1 MSFIHLR
8 CHTSFSLLEGAI
20 APSDLAKLAQN
31 EGMPALGICD
41 TDNLFGVLESC
52 EKLLSKGIQ
61 PVVGSSLK
69 VQFDEDL
76 VGEVGFI
83 VRSEQGYLNLLSIM
97 SDAYLDGDVIDGP
110 IVPLAQLEGKSEGLF
125 FLSGNHAGIGHK
137 LLERRQLES
146 LEHHLLSLAGFAPS
160 SLFVEIQRIGR
171 AGEGEVEQALLDF
184 AYKHSFPLVATNDIF
199 YDQPEA
205 HDAHDAL
212 RCIARGEYV
221 EDGRRDRL
229 APCHYFRGQ
238 DEMAELFSDLPEALE
253 NSVLIASSCGFFP
266 KEHPPILPRFV
277 KGGVEA
283 ENDEL
288 AQQAWDGLN
297 ERLAHKVDD
306 YDSSGYD
313 ERMKHELAIIQE
325 KGFSGYFLIVADF
338 IKWAKAKDI
347 PVGPGRGSGA
357 GSLVAW
363 ALTITDLDP
372 LAFGLLFERFLNPER
387 RSMPDF
393 DIDFCQDRRDEVISY
408 VQERYGRDEVAQ
420 IITFGK
426 LQARAVL
433 RDVGRVIGM
442 PYGQVD
448 RICKLVPNNPANPV
462 TLQEALD
469 SEDLLRVE
477 RDRDDQSR
485 RLFDISLQLEGLYRH
500 ASTHAAG
507 VVIGDRPLK
516 QLIPLYRDPKSD
528 MPVTQFNMNWA
539 ERAGLVKFDFLGL
552 KTLTVIKKAVSLIRF
567 AGHEIDVD
575 NLPMNDPKTFAMLG
589 EGHSTGVFQLES
601 AGMRDVL
608 RKMKPDCLE
617 DLIALVALYRPGPM
631 DNIPRYIDCKAGR
644 AEPDYLHPV
653 LEPILQETYGVIIYQ
668 EQVMQIAQTMSG
680 YSLGE
685 ADLLRRAMGKKKK
698 DVMEQEQ
705 AKFIQGAQENNIDTK
720 QARYIFT
727 MVEKF
732 AGYGFNKSHAAA
744 YAYVAYQ
751 TAYLK
756 ANHPLEFLAALM
768 TLDMGNTEKLS
779 SFRDDVLGL
788 GFSLLPP
795 DINKSF
801 HDFAPEEGAIRY
813 ALGAVRNVGSN
824 VVHWIVG
831 ERDAHGPFAD
841 MADFIKRLD
850 TEHVNKRAFEFLVKS
865 GAFDSLHP
873 SRAAL
878 LGSIDGI
885 FAEGMR
891 RKSDMNMCQGSMF
904 GDEEID
910 PMMVVRTPAREFTSF
925 ELLDVEQHALGF
937 FLSGHPLDAYADQ
950 LSEEGATTF
959 SLLEERAKEKP
970 SRGLVAG
977 MVVSMRELSGSRGKF
992 GIVKLSDRVGGF
1004 EVAVFSEVW
1013 EKSRSLVRPG
1023 EVLFMMVQVEDDEG
1037 RLRVRAESLRNAEQ
1051 QARKSSQ
1058 RIEINIDK
1066 STCIKDLRQLLEPG
1080 RCEIF
1085 LRLHCMKNLCDATYQ
1100 LPGSFAMNMRTR
1112 QAIAALH
1119 GVRSVEER

>member
-1 MSFIHLR
+1 
-8 CHTSFSLLEGAI
+8 
-20 APSDLAKLAQN
+20 
-31 EGMPALGICD
+31 MPALGVCD

-52 EKLLSKGIQ
+52 EKLLAQGVQ
-61 PVVGSSLK
+61 PLVGCSLK
-69 VQFDEDL
+69 IKFDDD
-76 VGEVGFI
+76 VTGEVGFI
-83 VRSEQGYLNLLSIM
+83 VRSERGYLNLLSIM
-97 SDAYLDGDVIDGP
+97 SDAYLDGDAIHGLV
-110 IVPLAQLEGKSEGLF
+110 VPVDHLRGQTDGLF
-125 FLSGNHAGIGHK
+125 LLSGNHEGVGHQLRAK
-137 LLERRQLES
+137 RQLEQ
-146 LEHHLLSLAGFAPS
+146 LDHYLLTLSELAPS
-160 SLFVEIQRIGR
+160 SLFVELQRVDR
-171 AGEGEVEQALLDF
+171 VGEGEVEKALLDV
-184 AYKHSFPLVATNDIF
+184 AYKYALPLVATNDVF
-199 YDQPEA
+199 YDEPLA

-221 EDGRRDRL
+221 EDGSRDRL
-229 APCHYFRGQ
+229 APRHYFRSA
-238 DEMAELFSDLPEALE
+238 DEMADLFSDLPEAIE
-253 NSVLIASSCGFFP
+253 NSVLIAASCGFFP
-266 KEHPPILPRFV
+266 KEHSPILPRFV
-277 KGGVEA
+277 KGGVDA

-288 AQQAWDGLN
+288 ARQAWDGLAQ
-297 ERLAHKVDD
+297 RLAQKNDVVDRD
-306 YDSSGYD
+306 AYDA
-313 ERMKHELAIIQE
+313 RMRHELAIIQD
-325 KGFSGYFLIVADF
+325 KGFSGYFLIVSDF

-372 LAFGLLFERFLNPER
+372 LQFGLLFERFLNPER

-408 VQERYGRDEVAQ
+408 VQERYGRNQVAQ

-469 SEDLLRVE
+469 SEDLLRIE
-477 RDRDDQSR
+477 RDRDDQSK

-552 KTLTVIKKAVSLIRF
+552 KTLTVIQKAVSLIRY
-567 AGHEIDVD
+567 AGHDIDVD
-575 NLPMNDPKTFAMLG
+575 NLPMGDPKTFAMLG

-631 DNIPRYIDCKAGR
+631 DNIPRYIDCKMGR

-653 LEPILQETYGVIIYQ
+653 LEPILKETYGVIIYQ

-705 AKFIQGAQENNIDTK
+705 VKFIKGAKANDIDTN

-779 SFRDDVLGL
+779 SFRDDVLSL

-801 HDFAPEEGAIRY
+801 HDFAPENGAIRY
-813 ALGAVRNVGSN
+813 ALGAVRNVGSS
-824 VVHWIVG
+824 VVHWLVG
-831 ERDAHGPFAD
+831 EREKNGPFAN
-841 MADFIKRLD
+841 MGDFIKRLD
-850 TEHVNKRAFEFLVKS
+850 PEQMNKRAFEFLVKS
-865 GAFDSLHP
+865 GAFDSLHS

-878 LGSIDGI
+878 LGSVDGI
-885 FAEGMR
+885 FAEASR
-891 RKSDMNMCQGSMF
+891 RKSDSHLCQGSMF

-910 PMMVVRTPAREFTSF
+910 PMMVIRSPARELTSF
-925 ELLDVEQHALGF
+925 ELLDVEQHAIGF
-937 FLSGHPLDAYADQ
+937 FLSGHPLDAYAEQ
-950 LSEEGATTF
+950 LDEEGACTYF
-959 SLLEERAKEKP
+959 SLEERAKEKP
-970 SRGLVAG
+970 TRGLVAG
-977 MVVSMRELSGSRGKF
+977 MVVAVRELSGSRGKF
-992 GIVKLSDRVGGF
+992 GIVKLSDRIGSF
-1004 EVAVFSEVW
+1004 EVAVFSEIW
-1013 EKSRSLVRPG
+1013 EKSRQLVRPG
-1023 EVLFMMVQVEDDEG
+1023 EVLFMMVHVEDEEG
-1037 RLRVRAESLRNAEQ
+1037 RMRVRAESLRNAEQ
-1051 QARKSSQ
+1051 QARRTAQ
-1058 RIEINIDK
+1058 RIVVSINN
-1066 STCIKDLRQLLEPG
+1066 SNSIKELRQILEPG
-1080 RCEIF
+1080 RCEVF
-1085 LRLHCMKNLCDATYQ
+1085 LKLRCMSDLCDATYQ
-1100 LPGSFAMNMRTR
+1100 LPGSFTINMRTR
-1112 QAIAALH
+1112 QAIASLH
-1119 GVRSVEER
+1119 GVQSVGER

>member
-1 MSFIHLR
+1 MN
-8 CHTSFSLLEGAI
+8 A
-20 APSDLAKLAQN
+20 
-31 EGMPALGICD
+31 GMPALGVCD

-52 EKLLSKGIQ
+52 EKFLAHGLQ
-61 PVVGSSLK
+61 PIVGCSLK
-69 VQFDEDL
+69 IKFDDD
-76 VGEVGFI
+76 VTGEVGFI
-83 VRSEQGYLNLLSIM
+83 IRSEQGYLNLLSFM
-97 SDAYLDGDVIDGP
+97 SDAYLNGDAIHGP
-110 IVPLAQLEGKSEGLF
+110 LVTIEQLRGQTDGLF
-125 FLSGNHAGIGHK
+125 LLSGNHEGVAYQLRAK
-137 LLERRQLES
+137 RQLER
-146 LEHHLLSLAGFAPS
+146 LDNYLLSLSELATS
-160 SLFVEIQRIGR
+160 SLFVELQRVDR
-171 AGEGEVEQALLDF
+171 SGEDEVEKALLDV
-184 AYKHSFPLVATNDIF
+184 AYKYDLPLVATNDVF
-199 YDQPEA
+199 YDVPEA

-221 EDGRRDRL
+221 EDGSRDRL
-229 APCHYFRGQ
+229 APCHYFRSA
-238 DEMAELFSDLPEALE
+238 DEMANLFSDLPEAIE
-253 NSVLIASSCGFFP
+253 NSGLIAASCGFFP

-277 KGGVEA
+277 KGGVDA

-288 AQQAWDGLN
+288 AQQAWDGLTQ
-297 ERLAHKVDD
+297 RLAQKNDAVDREA
-306 YDSSGYD
+306 YDA
-313 ERMKHELAIIQE
+313 RMRHELAIIQD
-325 KGFSGYFLIVADF
+325 KGFSGYFLIVSDF

-408 VQERYGRDEVAQ
+408 VQERYGRNEVAQ

-469 SEDLLRVE
+469 SEDQLRIE
-477 RDRDDQSR
+477 RDRDDQSK
-485 RLFDISLQLEGLYRH
+485 RLFNISLQLEGLYRH

-552 KTLTVIKKAVSLIRF
+552 KTLTVIQKAVSLIRY
-567 AGHEIDVD
+567 AGHDIDVD
-575 NLPMNDPKTFAMLG
+575 DLPMGDPKTFAMLG

-631 DNIPRYIDCKAGR
+631 DNIPRYIDCKMGR
-644 AEPDYLHPV
+644 SEPDFLHPV
-653 LEPILQETYGVIIYQ
+653 LEPILKETYGVIIYQ

-705 AKFIQGAQENNIDTK
+705 VKFIQGAKANNIDTN

-768 TLDMGNTEKLS
+768 TLDMGNTDKLS
-779 SFRDDVLGL
+779 SFRDDVLAL

-801 HDFAPEEGAIRY
+801 HDFAPENGAIRY
-813 ALGAVRNVGSN
+813 ALGAVRNVGSG
-824 VVHWIVG
+824 VVHWLVN
-831 ERDAHGPFAD
+831 ERTNNGPFVD
-841 MADFIKRLD
+841 MGDFIKRLD
-850 TEHVNKRAFEFLVKS
+850 PEQMNKRAFEFLVKS
-865 GAFDSLHP
+865 GAFDSLYS

-878 LGSIDGI
+878 LGSMDGI
-885 FAEGMR
+885 FSEAAR
-891 RKSDMNMCQGSMF
+891 RKSDSNMNQGSMF

-910 PMMVVRTPAREFTSF
+910 PMMVIRAPARELTSF
-925 ELLDVEQHALGF
+925 ELLDVEQHAIGF

-950 LSEEGATTF
+950 LEEEDASSYF
-959 SLLEERAKEKP
+959 SLEERAKEK
-970 SRGLVAG
+970 SCRGLVAG
-977 MVVSMRELSGSRGKF
+977 MVVSVRELSGSRGKF
-992 GIVKLSDRVGGF
+992 GIVKLSDRIGSF
-1004 EVAVFSEVW
+1004 EVAVFSEIW
-1013 EKSRSLVRPG
+1013 EKSRQLVRPG
-1023 EVLFMMVQVEDDEG
+1023 EVLFMMVHVEDDEG
-1037 RLRVRAESLRNAEQ
+1037 RMRVRAESLRNAEQ
-1051 QARKSSQ
+1051 QVRKSSQ
-1058 RIEINIDK
+1058 RIVVSID
-1066 STCIKDLRQLLEPG
+1066 SSNCIKELRQILEPG
-1080 RCEIF
+1080 RCEVF
-1085 LRLHCMKNLCDATYQ
+1085 LKLRCMKDLCDATYQ
-1100 LPGSFAMNMRTR
+1100 LPGSFTVNMRTR
-1112 QAIAALH
+1112 QAIASLH
-1119 GVRSVEER
+1119 GVQSVGER